1 VQPSGEQGPGH
12 GVTVETFLETGRDAL
27 SMELVAGAEGV
38 KHRILEATLH
48 RPGLALT
55 GFFEHFAHR
64 RIQVLG
70 MAEMSY
76 LASLPEAEASRR
88 IRDFLAHKI
97 PCVVLTRGR
106 SVPGAMTAMAHEF
119 HVPVLRSAMI
129 TKLFINAGTIVME
142 NLMAPRTTAQGTMVS
157 ILGIGVLIEGR
168 AGIGKSEA
176 ALGLLRRGHALVSD
190 DVTSLRLDS
199 RGTLV
204 ASPPRATRFHMEI
217 RGLGIIHVPSLF
229 GVASVWEEKRVDLV
243 VTLCEP
249 GAESEGDRSGETRA
263 SRRIL
268 GVSVPQVFVPVAPGR
283 ELANVIETAALDYR
297 LRRLGHDAEK
307 ELDEKL
313 TALMTRGADGRE

>member
-1 VQPSGEQGPGH
+1 
-12 GVTVETFLETGRDAL
+12 
-27 SMELVAGAEGV
+27 
-38 KHRILEATLH
+38 
-48 RPGLALT
+48 
-55 GFFEHFAHR
+55 
-64 RIQVLG
+64 